1 MWKNKKTTLTI
12 VALATI
18 VLFALL
24 TRLGALAQPYHHDEY
39 KWALAADVSY
49 EMTDSIPHPFLA
61 RTVYEV
67 VGSVIGYEHLRLVPI
82 GISFVVLA
90 LLFTYTRRTFGMLA
104 GLSAVGVYVF
114 SAYGLLG
121 SVQID
126 IDGAFLPLFTLMAFL
141 GYELFLDAK
150 TTKRKTGAF
159 ALLVSATVLGFS
171 AKLAFLLVPVTL
183 ITHYLLTRPGVGNL
197 IKKHLR
203 TLIVTGGVAGLLLGL
218 ALVFW
223 EQIYFF
229 RYVDNFTSF
238 SGRDY
243 VQVLF
248 QCVKAALYSSPMVLA
263 LVLGAR
269 YVKDLSLWFVFL
281 GANIAFYFVV
291 FDFTHR
297 TFDRYLL
304 FVLLPMAVIVG
315 VAFARAYQALTNG
328 MQKRFLLAL
337 LGSGALA
344 FVLTNLIASLPHRV
358 IPLIP
363 KTAFVDSFLSL
374 RLDFLLPMTGGSG
387 PLGFYLPVDALLLLW
402 GCALVALF
410 ICFAGKERMRTYALA
425 VFVGIACA
433 HTAFVTHEYLTGAR
447 YGFAP
452 RVVQELLS
460 EIKKQDVGPILTYN
474 DIGAYELHEIGKYGA
489 RFYPHTEFIA
499 SNIEKLKAHDGAF
512 LVVGLPLI
520 APDSVYGRFFAS
532 CKTLAEATSGVITGK
547 VLNCQ
552 DAQEAL
558 ISP

>member
-1 MWKNKKTTLTI
+1 MWRSKKNILTI
-12 VALATI
+12 AALAAI

-24 TRLGALAQPYHHDEY
+24 TRFGALAQPYHHDEY

-61 RTVYEV
+61 RAVYEV
-67 VGSVIGYEHLRLVPI
+67 VGSGIGYEHLRLVPI
-82 GISFVVLA
+82 VISFAVLA
-90 LLFTYTRRTFGMLA
+90 LLFVYTRRRFGIGA

-114 SAYGLLG
+114 SAYGILG

-141 GYELFLDAK
+141 GYELLLDAK
-150 TTKRKTGAF
+150 TKKARMLAL
-159 ALLVSATVLGFS
+159 ALLGGATVLGFS

-183 ITHYLLTRPGVGNL
+183 IGHYLLTRPGVGDL
-197 IKKHLR
+197 IKKHMRAL
-203 TLIVTGGVAGLLLGL
+203 VVAGGVAALLLGL
-218 ALVFW
+218 MFIFW

-248 QCVKAALYSSPMVLA
+248 QCVKAALYLSPVVLG
-263 LVLGAR
+263 LVLGVRHAR
-269 YVKDLSLWFVFL
+269 DLSLWFVFL
-281 GANIAFYFVV
+281 GANIAFYFVL

-304 FVLLPMAVIVG
+304 FIVLPMAVILG
-315 VAFARAYQALTNG
+315 VTFARAYERVAQGLQKHFLT
-328 MQKRFLLAL
+328 MLAA
-337 LGSGALA
+337 SGILA
-344 FVLTNLIASLPHRV
+344 FVITQVLATLPHRV

-363 KTAFVDSFLSL
+363 KTAFIESFLSL

-387 PLGFYLPVDALLLLW
+387 PVGYYLPVDALLLLW
-402 GCALVALF
+402 GFALLALF
-410 ICFAGKERMRTYALA
+410 LCFVGTERVRTYALA
-425 VFVGIACA
+425 VFIGVSFA
-433 HTAFVTHEYLTGAR
+433 HTALVTHEYLTGAR
-447 YGFAP
+447 YGYLP
-452 RVVQELLS
+452 QVVQELLA
-460 EIKKQDVGPILTYN
+460 EIKNQDLGPILTYN
-474 DIGAYELHEIGKYGA
+474 DIGAYELHEMGKYGA
-489 RFYPHTEFIA
+489 RFYPHTEFVA
-499 SNIEKLKAHDGAF
+499 SNIEKLKAHEGEF

-532 CKTLAEATSGVITGK
+532 CGILAEASDGVIAGK

-552 DAQEAL
+552 NAKEAL
-558 ISP
+558 VSP

>member
-1 MWKNKKTTLTI
+1 MWRNKKTILTI

-67 VGSVIGYEHLRLVPI
+67 VGSVIGYENLRLVPI

-150 TTKRKTGAF
+150 TTKRKTGAL
-159 ALLVSATVLGFS
+159 ALLVGATALGFS

-183 ITHYLLTRPGVGNL
+183 ATHYLLTRPGIGIL

-203 TLIVTGGVAGLLLGL
+203 TLMVTGGVAALLVGF

-248 QCVKAALYSSPMVLA
+248 QCVKAALYSSPVVLA

-304 FVLLPMAVIVG
+304 FVLLPVAVIVG

-337 LGSGALA
+337 LGSGVLA

-402 GCALVALF
+402 GGALVALF
-410 ICFAGKERMRTYALA
+410 ICFAGKERIRTYALA
-425 VFVGIACA
+425 VFIGIACA

-447 YGFAP
+447 YGSAP
-452 RVVQELLS
+452 KVVRELLS
-460 EIKKQDVGPILTYN
+460 EIKKQNVGPILTYN
-474 DIGAYELHEIGKYGA
+474 DIGAYELHEMGKYGA

-499 SNIEKLKAHDGAF
+499 SNIEKLKAHEGAF

-558 ISP
+558 TSP